1 LTASRLNGV
10 DAEQQAQ
17 LLLRVIDTISAGL
30 DLHRMLQGVATLVTE
45 TTATDVCFVHLL
57 DEKGRALRLH
67 GATPP
72 FDGLVGEIELA
83 VGEGVSGWVA
93 EHGEPVVITD
103 DKNADPRYLYIPAL
117 RGEEFTSMLSVP
129 IVTPLG
135 HLVGVLN
142 VHTRARREF
151 TGADVELLWSVAG
164 LVAGAI
170 ENARL
175 HRRLAEREEALE
187 SFAERIVEW
196 QERESRRLAGEIHD
210 GISQRI
216 VSLFFHLSAAA
227 DTMAADPQI
236 AAEQVAAAQELAAAA
251 LDETRSAIAGLRPP
265 VLDDLGLAASLE
277 SLGHSFPGLDVQV
290 EADDLRMAGHVETA
304 VYRTAQEALQNVAK
318 HAGAESVRVR
328 LTRHAGRAVLEV
340 SDDGTGFDPESVQH
354 PAGGAMPPTGLGLS
368 GMRER
373 AELLGGTL
381 ELTSAPGRGT
391 TVKLAVPFG
400 TQGSAGLGD
409 DPPGTPRWAKAPFL
423 RHGALALRDRAQPSP
438 EHPAGTHVRS
448 VDLHQVVPGDH
459 SPGGDQPPR
468 LPQPQPVDRVADA
481 AGVGEPGL
489 GHPQPHVLG
498 EGLPGAVVHPVVLP
512 LQHRAG
518 DLQQLGQRE
527 VGEVDV
533 VRDARGH
540 AGVGPEKDI
549 HPVGVTGQD
558 DHQVVALRLHHL
570 EQDLDGLL
578 AVIPLVLRAV
588 QVVGLVDEQ
597 HPAHGALE
605 HVLGLRRGV
614 AHVLAD
620 QVVAG
625 HADKLPGSQV
635 SQLFEQFTHACGQ
648 RGLPGSRAARKAHMQ
663 ARPRRRKAVVLPQPV
678 DKQQRGDL
686 PHPVLDRCQP
696 NKFCFQPIQ
705 QRGNQQGLFL

>member
-1 LTASRLNGV
+1 LTGSRLNGV

-30 DLHRMLQGVATLVTE
+30 DLRRMLQGVATLVTE

-57 DEKGRALRLH
+57 DEKGRVLRLH

-72 FDGLVGEIELA
+72 FDGLVGQIELA

-93 EHGEPVVITD
+93 EHGEPVAITD
-103 DKNADPRYLYIPAL
+103 DKTADPRYLYIPAL

-151 TGADVELLWSVAG
+151 TGADVELLRSVAG

-227 DTMAADPQI
+227 DAIAADPAI
-236 AAEQVAAAQELAAAA
+236 AAEQVARAQELAGAA

-277 SLGHSFPGLDVQV
+277 SLGHSFPGLDVRV

-318 HAGAESVRVR
+318 HAAAESVRIR
-328 LTRHAGRAVLEV
+328 LSRHAGRAVLEV
-340 SDDGTGFDPESVQH
+340 SDDGAGFDPGSLQR
-354 PAGGAMPPTGLGLS
+354 PAGEAVPPTGLGLA

-373 AELLGGTL
+373 AELLGGNL

-391 TVKLAVPFG
+391 TVKLAVPF
-400 TQGSAGLGD
+400 TAWSPRPAL
-409 DPPGTPRWAKAPFL
+409 PGTPGWP
-423 RHGALALRDRAQPSP
+423 
-438 EHPAGTHVRS
+438 
-448 VDLHQVVPGDH
+448 
-459 SPGGDQPPR
+459 
-468 LPQPQPVDRVADA
+468 
-481 AGVGEPGL
+481 
-489 GHPQPHVLG
+489 
-498 EGLPGAVVHPVVLP
+498 
-512 LQHRAG
+512 
-518 DLQQLGQRE
+518 
-527 VGEVDV
+527 
-533 VRDARGH
+533 
-540 AGVGPEKDI
+540 
-549 HPVGVTGQD
+549 
-558 DHQVVALRLHHL
+558 
-570 EQDLDGLL
+570 
-578 AVIPLVLRAV
+578 
-588 QVVGLVDEQ
+588 
-597 HPAHGALE
+597 
-605 HVLGLRRGV
+605 
-614 AHVLAD
+614 
-620 QVVAG
+620 
-625 HADKLPGSQV
+625 
-635 SQLFEQFTHACGQ
+635 
-648 RGLPGSRAARKAHMQ
+648 
-663 ARPRRRKAVVLPQPV
+663 ARP
-678 DKQQRGDL
+678 QR
-686 PHPVLDRCQP
+686 
-696 NKFCFQPIQ
+696 
-705 QRGNQQGLFL
+705 